1 MRCALIL
8 MGLGILAWPMRSSR
22 RGVGQRLRRVAGPRP
37 EARSFRYHLPVD
49 WARVASGAVGLAG
62 WVVVGSAGGVVVG
75 IVLTA
80 LADRL
85 LRRVLSAAARRRRR
99 TTVRLLPPVL
109 DLLGVGLR
117 AGLPT
122 MQAFEVVADA
132 FGGPIGAD
140 LRQVASL
147 SRLGA
152 SPQTAW
158 QRYVDDPVWG
168 VVARAAIRA
177 ADSGSALASGF
188 ERVAEDLRAERVS
201 AAEAISRRAGVFAM
215 APLGLCFLP
224 AFVCLGVIPV
234 VLGLLTRA
242 LH

>member
-1 MRCALIL
+1 MTLVLTLSGLAIL
-8 MGLGILAWPMRSSR
+8 TWPTSGSR
-22 RGVGQRLRRVAGPRP
+22 RMVSQRLRRAGVHRP
-37 EARSFRYHLPVD
+37 EALQARHSWLD
-49 WARVASGAVGLAG
+49 WTRVAAGAVGVAA
-62 WVVVGSAGGVVVG
+62 WSVVGSASGVVVA
-75 IVLTA
+75 IVLSA
-80 LADRL
+80 AAHRL
-85 LRRVLSAAARRRRR
+85 LRRVLHEAARQRRRATAR
-99 TTVRLLPPVL
+99 RLPAVL
-109 DLLGVGLR
+109 DLLGVALR

-122 MQAFEVVADA
+122 MQAVDVVADA
-132 FGGPIGAD
+132 FGGSLGAE

-152 SPQTAW
+152 SPQAAW

-168 VVARAAIRA
+168 VVARAAVRA

-201 AAEAISRRAGVFAM
+201 AAEATSRRAGVLAM

-234 VLGLLTRA
+234 VVGLLAGA
-242 LH
+242 LR